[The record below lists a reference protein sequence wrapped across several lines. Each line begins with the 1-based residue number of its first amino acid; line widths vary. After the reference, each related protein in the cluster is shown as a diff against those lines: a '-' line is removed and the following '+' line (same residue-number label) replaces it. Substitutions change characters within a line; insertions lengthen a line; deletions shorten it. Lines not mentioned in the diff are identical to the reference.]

1 MLVMNTMNNLVIR
14 KIGVN
19 MVIDFTDE
27 ELDLIFECLDERRMC
42 SDSEEEINLVD
53 SIYEKMYQAENVN
66 DNS

>member
-1 MLVMNTMNNLVIR
+1 MI
-14 KIGVN
+14 
-19 MVIDFTDE
+19 IDFTDE

-42 SDSEEEINLVD
+42 SDSEEEILLVD

>member
-1 MLVMNTMNNLVIR
+1 MKQPTV
-14 KIGVN
+14 KIGEIGIN

-42 SDSEEEINLVD
+42 SDSEEEILLVD

>member
-1 MLVMNTMNNLVIR
+1 MKHLLHKKVGI
-14 KIGVN
+14 N
-19 MVIDFTDE
+19 MIIDFSDD

-53 SIYEKMYQAENVN
+53 SIYDKMYKVSIN

>member
-1 MLVMNTMNNLVIR
+1 MI
-14 KIGVN
+14 
-19 MVIDFTDE
+19 IDFSDD

-53 SIYEKMYQAENVN
+53 SIYDKMYKVSIN

>member
-1 MLVMNTMNNLVIR
+1 
-14 KIGVN
+14 

-42 SDSEEEINLVD
+42 SDSEEEILLVD
-53 SIYEKMYQAENVN
+53 SIYEKMYQSENVN

>member
-1 MLVMNTMNNLVIR
+1 MKQPTV
-14 KIGVN
+14 KIGEIGIN

-42 SDSEEEINLVD
+42 SDSEEEILLVD
-53 SIYEKMYQAENVN
+53 SIYEKMYQSENVN